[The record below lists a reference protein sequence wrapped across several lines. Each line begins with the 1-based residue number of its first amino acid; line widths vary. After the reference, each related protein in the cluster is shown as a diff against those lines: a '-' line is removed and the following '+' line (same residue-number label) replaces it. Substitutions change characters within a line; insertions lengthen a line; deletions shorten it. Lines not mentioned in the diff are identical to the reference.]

1 MRKIPEYKNDD
12 TIVLDTISSE
22 ELNKARDSFKQ
33 FTFTDTKDSSKVLL
47 YNLFIPENYSKNE
60 KYPLMMFIGDAS
72 TVGRKKS
79 PITKTVGGPIWAT
92 DTVQKKHKCFVL
104 IPEYDEI
111 IIDDRNRFYI
121 SEYINVTI
129 RLISQIQ
136 KDYNIDSNRIY
147 STGQS
152 MGAMTTLYILA
163 NSPNLLAAGLISD
176 GQWKIDEL
184 AGLTDAT
191 FTYFAAA
198 GDDKAFNGLNEVK
211 KYFDSKG
218 IKYGSLDNIN
228 AKEKVHI
235 LNNEAKK
242 MYDLGYKQNFIS
254 FEKGTVLSPNS
265 VMKFEHMESFK
276 YAYRI
281 ETVRDWIFSQ
291 VKK

>member
-1 MRKIPEYKNDD
+1 MKNIAENKNDD
-12 TIVLDTISSE
+12 RFVLDTISSE
-22 ELNKARDSFKQ
+22 ELNKARDSFKRYS
-33 FTFTDTKDSSKVLL
+33 FTDIKDSSKVLQ

-60 KYPLMMFIGDAS
+60 KYPLMMFIGDGS
-72 TVGRKKS
+72 TVGRERT

-104 IPEYDEI
+104 IPEYNEF
-111 IIDDRNRFYI
+111 IIDDRNGFYI

-129 RLISQIQ
+129 RLISQLQ
-136 KDYNIDSNRIY
+136 KDFNIDSNRIY

-163 NSPNLLAAGLISD
+163 NSPNLLAAGLIAD

-184 AGLTDAT
+184 TGLVDAT

-198 GDDKAFNGLNEVK
+198 GDEKAFTGQNDVK

-218 IKYGSLDNIN
+218 IKYGSLSDIN
-228 AKEKVHI
+228 AKEKVDI
-235 LNNEAKK
+235 LNSETKK

-254 FEKGTVLSPNS
+254 FAKGSVISKNS
-265 VMKFEHMESFK
+265 VRKNEHMESFK